1 MNGKNGL
8 LRGNVQF
15 HNDHPQRVSRVEKA
29 AQEITFC
36 LTAVLL
42 SGSRW
47 LLQVRD
53 RAKSHLSRKEKH
65 LMTPVRYHTGRFPP
79 QNLDWQSLLP
89 IIGPAHAAVAGYEGR
104 LLGLLNANLLLSPLA
119 SQEAVLSNRIEGT
132 QTTLTEVL
140 TFEAEGNLSDE
151 STPERA
157 NFREVLNYRIALF
170 SAIDKLQDIPLSQ
183 RLIRQTHEV
192 LMQGVR
198 GHNKAAGRY
207 RRFPDTCWIG
217 PPGSTIETAR
227 FIPCPVEQLNAAMDA
242 LEFYMHDETPDTL
255 VQLAI
260 LHAEFEAIHP
270 FLDGNGRIGRLLV
283 PLFMFTK
290 DLLSSPNFYISEY
303 LERHR
308 EIYYERLLAVSR
320 DDDWTGWCIFF
331 LTALTE
337 QARANQQK
345 IRDLLTLYSELR
357 DQIVEE
363 TPSQFSGRAL
373 DWIFHKP
380 IFRSIDFVNSAGI
393 PKSTAR
399 RLLNLFKTRGLLKE
413 LRPGRGRR
421 SSILAFPELLNI
433 AEGRKV
439 F

>member
-1 MNGKNGL
+1 
-8 LRGNVQF
+8 
-15 HNDHPQRVSRVEKA
+15 
-29 AQEITFC
+29 
-36 LTAVLL
+36 
-42 SGSRW
+42 
-47 LLQVRD
+47 
-53 RAKSHLSRKEKH
+53 
-65 LMTPVRYHTGRFPP
+65 MTPVRYHTGLFPP
-79 QNLDWQSLLP
+79 QNLDWQRLLP
-89 IIGPAHAAVAGYEGR
+89 LIGPAHAAVAGYEGR

-140 TFEAEGNLSDE
+140 TFEAAGNLSDE

-170 SAIDKLQDIPLSQ
+170 SAIDKLQEIPLSQ

-198 GHNKAAGRY
+198 GHSKAAGRY
-207 RRFPDTCWIG
+207 RRLPSTCWIG

-227 FIPCPVEQLNAAMDA
+227 YIPCPVEQLNSAMDA
-242 LEFYMHDETPDTL
+242 LEFYIHDETPDTL

-270 FLDGNGRIGRLLV
+270 FLDGNGRMGRLLV

-290 DLLSSPNFYISEY
+290 GLLSSPNFYISEY

-345 IRDLLTLYSELR
+345 IQDLLTLYSELR
-357 DQIVEE
+357 DQVVEE
-363 TPSQFSGRAL
+363 TPSQYSSRAL
-373 DWIFHKP
+373 DWIFSKP
-380 IFRSIDFVNSAGI
+380 IFRTIDFVNDADI

-399 RLLNLFKTRGLLKE
+399 RLLDLFKFQGILKQ
-413 LRPGRGRR
+413 LVPGGGRR

-433 AEGRKV
+433 AEGRRV
-439 F
+439 I